1 MREAGVLA
9 SGISLL
15 SAGPAA
21 AGQWHEMMPWRWM
34 GSGMWLFWIL
44 VIAFV
49 VFFVARRAET
59 PGSESETPMEIL
71 RKRLA
76 RGEIT
81 EEEFDRLKKKIES

>member
-1 MREAGVLA
+1 MFLSKVAAAGVCLMWA
-9 SGISLL
+9 V
-15 SAGPAA
+15 PAA
-21 AGQWHEMMPWRWM
+21 AQGWHGMMPWGWM
-34 GSGMWLFWIL
+34 GPGMWVFWIL

-59 PGSESETPMEIL
+59 PGRESETPIEIL

-81 EEEFDRLKKKIES
+81 EEEFDHLKKKIDT